1 MKRNCPTSI
10 KKKKEKELSF
20 KKNTHKHTQP
30 REHEAARLIQYQSN
44 FVFIYNLP
52 IKAYSLI

>member
-1 MKRNCPTSI
+1 MLY
-10 KKKKEKELSF
+10 EMELSF
-20 KKNTHKHTQP
+20 KKIHINTYTT
-30 REHEAARLIQYQSN
+30 REHEAARRVQYQSN

>member
-1 MKRNCPTSI
+1 MLY
-10 KKKKEKELSF
+10 EMELSF
-20 KKNTHKHTQP
+20 KKIHINTYTT
-30 REHEAARLIQYQSN
+30 RELEAARRVQYQSN